1 MIMKIL
7 NKILYTFLAI
17 VLLTSCGD
25 KSQNKS
31 EEESVSQTEE
41 IRMEKPGELGMNAD
55 SLAGKV
61 QEQAIDAVESLNDQI
76 VAEASEAL
84 AQVYVALDALEAKD
98 TKGALVALEKSTGKL
113 NILLARKP
121 DLALVPIEVS
131 VKTVDL
137 VTDLETIR
145 DIKRAARKALKENH
159 FQVLRHELAKLA
171 SELQVTKVELP
182 LATFPEAM
190 KLAAALIDKGKT
202 DEAKVVLY
210 TALNTLVISEERI
223 PLPILRA
230 QALIAQ
236 AITDDASNE
245 DKKKEVLA
253 LLDNAEYQLIMA
265 EELGYGDRDREYEE
279 LNKTIKE
286 LKKSVKDN
294 GDSQALFE
302 KFKTKLADF
311 KKRIAS

>member
-1 MIMKIL
+1 MKIL
-7 NKILYTFLAI
+7 NKILYSFLAI

-31 EEESVSQTEE
+31 EEESVAQTEE
-41 IRMEKPGELGMNAD
+41 IRMKKPVELGMNAD
-55 SLAGKV
+55 SLAAKV
-61 QEQAIDAVESLNDQI
+61 QEQAIGAVESLNDQK
-76 VAEASEAL
+76 VTEASEAL
-84 AQVYVALDALEAKD
+84 AQVYVALDALEAKN
-98 TKGALVALEKSTGKL
+98 TKGALAALEKSTGKL

-121 DLALVPIEVS
+121 DLALVPIDVS
-131 VKTVDL
+131 VKTIDL
-137 VTDLETIR
+137 VADLETIR
-145 DIKRAARKALKENH
+145 NIKRAAIQALKEDY
-159 FQVLRHELAKLA
+159 FQVMRDELAKLA
-171 SELQVTKVELP
+171 SELQITKVELP

-190 KLAAALIDKGKT
+190 KSAAALIDKGKT

-210 TALNTLVISEERI
+210 TALNTLVVSEERI

-236 AITDDASNE
+236 AITDDASK
-245 DKKKEVLA
+245 DKKKKVLA

-265 EELGYGDRDREYEE
+265 EELGYGDRDREYKE
-279 LNKTIKE
+279 LNKAIKE
-286 LKKSVKDN
+286 LKKSVKDD

>member
-7 NKILYTFLAI
+7 NKIRYTFLAI

-31 EEESVSQTEE
+31 EEESVAQTEE
-41 IRMEKPGELGMNAD
+41 IRMKKPVELGMNAD
-55 SLAGKV
+55 SLAAKV
-61 QEQAIDAVESLNDQI
+61 QEQAIGAVESLNDQK
-76 VAEASEAL
+76 VTEASEAL
-84 AQVYVALDALEAKD
+84 AQVYVALDALEAKN
-98 TKGALVALEKSTGKL
+98 TKGALAALEKSTGKL

-121 DLALVPIEVS
+121 DLALVPIDVS
-131 VKTVDL
+131 VKTIDL
-137 VTDLETIR
+137 VADLETIR
-145 DIKRAARKALKENH
+145 NIKRAAIQALKEDY
-159 FQVLRHELAKLA
+159 FQVMRDELAKLA
-171 SELQVTKVELP
+171 SELQITKVELP

-190 KLAAALIDKGKT
+190 KSAAALIDKGKT

-236 AITDDASNE
+236 AITDDASK
-245 DKKKEVLA
+245 DKKKKVLA

-265 EELGYGDRDREYEE
+265 EELGYGNRDREYGE

-286 LKKSVKDN
+286 LKKSVKDD

>member
-7 NKILYTFLAI
+7 NKILYSFLAI
-17 VLLTSCGD
+17 FLLTSCGD

-31 EEESVSQTEE
+31 EEESVAQTEE
-41 IRMEKPGELGMNAD
+41 IRMKKPVELGMNAG

-61 QEQAIDAVESLNDQI
+61 QEQAIGAVESLNDQK
-76 VAEASEAL
+76 VTEASEAL
-84 AQVYVALDALEAKD
+84 AQVYVALDALEAKN
-98 TKGALVALEKSTGKL
+98 TKGALAALEKSTGKL

-121 DLALVPIEVS
+121 DLALVPIDVS

-137 VTDLETIR
+137 VADLETIR
-145 DIKRAARKALKENH
+145 NIKRAAIQALKEDY
-159 FQVLRHELAKLA
+159 FQVMRDELAKLA
-171 SELQVTKVELP
+171 SELQITKVELP

-190 KLAAALIDKGKT
+190 KSAAALIDKGKT

-236 AITDDASNE
+236 AITDDASK
-245 DKKKEVLA
+245 DKKKKVLA

-265 EELGYGDRDREYEE
+265 EELGYGDRDREYKE
-279 LNKTIKE
+279 LNKAIKE
-286 LKKSVKDN
+286 LKKSVKDD

>member
-1 MIMKIL
+1 MKIL

-25 KSQNKS
+25 
-31 EEESVSQTEE
+31 SVAQTDE
-41 IRMEKPGELGMNAD
+41 IRMKKPVELGMNAD

-61 QEQAIDAVESLNDQI
+61 QEQAIGAVESLNKQI

-84 AQVYVALDALEAKD
+84 AQVYVALDALKAKD
-98 TKGALVALEKSTGKL
+98 TKGALAALEKSTGKL

-121 DLALVPIEVS
+121 DLALVPIDVS

-137 VTDLETIR
+137 VADLETIR
-145 DIKRAARKALKENH
+145 NIKRAAIQALKEDY
-159 FQVLRHELAKLA
+159 FQVMRDELAKLA
-171 SELQVTKVELP
+171 SELQITKVELP

-190 KLAAALIDKGKT
+190 KSAAALIDKGKT

-210 TALNTLVISEERI
+210 TALNTLVVSEERI

-236 AITDDASNE
+236 AITDDASK
-245 DKKKEVLA
+245 DKKKKVLA

-265 EELGYGDRDREYEE
+265 EELGYGDRDREYKE

-286 LKKSVKDN
+286 LKKSVKDD

>member
-1 MIMKIL
+1 MKIL
-7 NKILYTFLAI
+7 NKIRYTFLAI
-17 VLLTSCGD
+17 VLLTSCG
-25 KSQNKS
+25 
-31 EEESVSQTEE
+31 ESVAQTKE
-41 IRMEKPGELGMNAD
+41 IRMEKPVELGMNAG

-61 QEQAIDAVESLNDQI
+61 QEQAIGAVESLNKQK
-76 VAEASEAL
+76 VTEASEAL
-84 AQVYVALDALEAKD
+84 AQVYVALDALEAKN
-98 TKGALVALEKSTGKL
+98 TKGALAALEKSTGKL

-121 DLALVPIEVS
+121 DLALVPIDVS
-131 VKTVDL
+131 VKTIDL
-137 VTDLETIR
+137 VADLETIR
-145 DIKRAARKALKENH
+145 NIKRAAIQALKEDH
-159 FQVLRHELAKLA
+159 FQVLRDELAKLA
-171 SELQVTKVELP
+171 SELQITKVELP

-190 KLAAALIDKGKT
+190 KSAAALIDKGKT

-210 TALNTLVISEERI
+210 TALNTLVVSEERI

-236 AITDDASNE
+236 AITDDASK
-245 DKKKEVLA
+245 DKKKKVLA

-265 EELGYGDRDREYEE
+265 EELGYGDRDREYKE
-279 LNKTIKE
+279 LNKAIKE
-286 LKKSVKDN
+286 LKKSVKDD

>member
-1 MIMKIL
+1 MKIL
-7 NKILYTFLAI
+7 NKILYSFLAI

-25 KSQNKS
+25 
-31 EEESVSQTEE
+31 SVAQTKE
-41 IRMEKPGELGMNAD
+41 IRMKKPVELGMNAD
-55 SLAGKV
+55 SLAAKV
-61 QEQAIDAVESLNDQI
+61 QEQAIGAVESLNDQK
-76 VAEASEAL
+76 VTEASEAL
-84 AQVYVALDALEAKD
+84 AQVYVALDALEAKN
-98 TKGALVALEKSTGKL
+98 TKGALAALEKSTGKL

-121 DLALVPIEVS
+121 DLALVPIDVS

-137 VTDLETIR
+137 VADLETIR
-145 DIKRAARKALKENH
+145 NIKRAAIQALKEDY
-159 FQVLRHELAKLA
+159 FQVMRDELAKLA
-171 SELQVTKVELP
+171 SELQITKVELP

-190 KLAAALIDKGKT
+190 KSAAALIDKGKT

-210 TALNTLVISEERI
+210 TALNTLVVSEERI

-236 AITDDASNE
+236 AITDDASK
-245 DKKKEVLA
+245 DKKKKVLA

-265 EELGYGDRDREYEE
+265 EELGYGDRDREYKE
-279 LNKTIKE
+279 LNKAIKE
-286 LKKSVKDN
+286 LKKSVKDD

>member
-7 NKILYTFLAI
+7 NKILYSFLAI

-31 EEESVSQTEE
+31 EEESVAQTEE
-41 IRMEKPGELGMNAD
+41 IRMKKPVELGMNAD
-55 SLAGKV
+55 SLAAKV
-61 QEQAIDAVESLNDQI
+61 QEQAIGAVESLNDQK
-76 VAEASEAL
+76 VTEASEAL
-84 AQVYVALDALEAKD
+84 AQVYVALDALEAKN
-98 TKGALVALEKSTGKL
+98 TKGALAALEKSTGKL

-121 DLALVPIEVS
+121 DLALVPIDVS
-131 VKTVDL
+131 VKTIDL
-137 VTDLETIR
+137 VADLETIR
-145 DIKRAARKALKENH
+145 NIKRAAIQALKEDY
-159 FQVLRHELAKLA
+159 FQVMRDELAKLA
-171 SELQVTKVELP
+171 SELQITKVELP

-190 KLAAALIDKGKT
+190 KSAAALIDKGKT

-210 TALNTLVISEERI
+210 TALNTLVVSEERI

-236 AITDDASNE
+236 AITDDASK
-245 DKKKEVLA
+245 DKKKKVLA

-265 EELGYGDRDREYEE
+265 EELGYGDRDREYKE
-279 LNKTIKE
+279 LNKAIKE
-286 LKKSVKDN
+286 LKKSVKDD

>member
-25 KSQNKS
+25 
-31 EEESVSQTEE
+31 SVAQTDE
-41 IRMEKPGELGMNAD
+41 IRMKKPVELGMNAD
-55 SLAGKV
+55 SLAAKV
-61 QEQAIDAVESLNDQI
+61 QEQAIGAVESLNKQK
-76 VAEASEAL
+76 VTEASEAL
-84 AQVYVALDALEAKD
+84 AQVYVALDALEAKN
-98 TKGALVALEKSTGKL
+98 TKGALAALEKSTGKL

-121 DLALVPIEVS
+121 DLALVPIDVS
-131 VKTVDL
+131 VKTIDL
-137 VTDLETIR
+137 VADLETIR
-145 DIKRAARKALKENH
+145 NIKRAAIQALKEDY
-159 FQVLRHELAKLA
+159 FQVMRDELAKLA
-171 SELQVTKVELP
+171 SELQITKVELP

-190 KLAAALIDKGKT
+190 KSAAALIDKGKT

-236 AITDDASNE
+236 AITDDASK
-245 DKKKEVLA
+245 DKKKKVLA

-265 EELGYGDRDREYEE
+265 EELGYGDRDREYKE

-286 LKKSVKDN
+286 LKKSVKDD

>member
-1 MIMKIL
+1 MKIL
-7 NKILYTFLAI
+7 NKIRYTFLVI
-17 VLLTSCGD
+17 VLLTSCG
-25 KSQNKS
+25 
-31 EEESVSQTEE
+31 ESVAQTKE
-41 IRMEKPGELGMNAD
+41 IRMKKPVELGMNAG

-61 QEQAIDAVESLNDQI
+61 QEQAIGAVESLNKQK
-76 VAEASEAL
+76 VTEASEAL
-84 AQVYVALDALEAKD
+84 AQVYVALDALEAKN
-98 TKGALVALEKSTGKL
+98 TKGALAALEKSTGKL

-121 DLALVPIEVS
+121 DLALVPIDVS
-131 VKTVDL
+131 VKTIDL
-137 VTDLETIR
+137 VADLETIR
-145 DIKRAARKALKENH
+145 NIKRAAIQALKEDY
-159 FQVLRHELAKLA
+159 FQVMRDELAKLA
-171 SELQVTKVELP
+171 SELQITKVELP

-190 KLAAALIDKGKT
+190 KSAAALIDKGKT

-236 AITDDASNE
+236 AITDDASK

-265 EELGYGDRDREYEE
+265 EELGYGDRDREYKE

-286 LKKSVKDN
+286 LKKSVKDD

>member
-1 MIMKIL
+1 MKKL
-7 NKILYTFLAI
+7 NKILYSFLAI

-25 KSQNKS
+25 
-31 EEESVSQTEE
+31 SVAQTQE
-41 IRMEKPGELGMNAD
+41 IRMKKPVELGMNAD

-61 QEQAIDAVESLNDQI
+61 QEQAIGAVESLNDQK

-98 TKGALVALEKSTGKL
+98 TKGALAALEKSTGKL

-121 DLALVPIEVS
+121 NLGLVPIDVS

-137 VTDLETIR
+137 VADLETIR
-145 DIKRAARKALKENH
+145 LIKTAARQALKDNY
-159 FQVLRHELAKLA
+159 FQVLRDELAKLA
-171 SELQVTKVELP
+171 SELQITKVELP

-236 AITDDASNE
+236 AKTDDASK
-245 DKKKEVLA
+245 DKKKEVLE
-253 LLDNAEYQLIMA
+253 LLDNAEYQLILA
-265 EELGYGDRDREYEE
+265 EELGYGKRDREYGE
-279 LNKTIKE
+279 LNKAIKE
-286 LKKSVKDN
+286 LKKSVKND

>member
-7 NKILYTFLAI
+7 NKILYSFLAI
-17 VLLTSCGD
+17 VLLTSCG
-25 KSQNKS
+25 
-31 EEESVSQTEE
+31 ESVAQTKE

-61 QEQAIDAVESLNDQI
+61 QEQAIGAVESLNDQK

-98 TKGALVALEKSTGKL
+98 TKGALAALEKSTGKL

-121 DLALVPIEVS
+121 DLALVPIDVS
-131 VKTVDL
+131 VKTIDL
-137 VTDLETIR
+137 VADLETIR
-145 DIKRAARKALKENH
+145 NIKRAAIQALKEDH
-159 FQVLRHELAKLA
+159 FQVLRDELAKLA
-171 SELQVTKVELP
+171 SELQITKVELP

-190 KLAAALIDKGKT
+190 KSAAALIDKGKT

-236 AITDDASNE
+236 AITDDASK
-245 DKKKEVLA
+245 DKKKKVLA

-265 EELGYGDRDREYEE
+265 EELGYGNRDREYGE

-286 LKKSVKDN
+286 LKKSVKDD

>member
-7 NKILYTFLAI
+7 NKILYSFLAI
-17 VLLTSCGD
+17 FLLTSCGD

-31 EEESVSQTEE
+31 EEESVAQTEE
-41 IRMEKPGELGMNAD
+41 IRMKKPVELGMNAG

-61 QEQAIDAVESLNDQI
+61 QEQAIGAVESLNDQK
-76 VAEASEAL
+76 VTEASEAL
-84 AQVYVALDALEAKD
+84 AQVYVALDALEAKN
-98 TKGALVALEKSTGKL
+98 TKGALAALEKSTGKL

-121 DLALVPIEVS
+121 DLALVPIDVS

-137 VTDLETIR
+137 VADLETIR
-145 DIKRAARKALKENH
+145 NIKRAAIQALKEDY
-159 FQVLRHELAKLA
+159 FQVMRDELAKLA
-171 SELQVTKVELP
+171 SELQITKVELP

-190 KLAAALIDKGKT
+190 KSAAALIDKGKT

-210 TALNTLVISEERI
+210 TALNTLVVSEERI

-236 AITDDASNE
+236 AITDDASK
-245 DKKKEVLA
+245 DKKKKVLA

-265 EELGYGDRDREYEE
+265 EELGYGDRDREYKE
-279 LNKTIKE
+279 LNKAIKE
-286 LKKSVKDN
+286 LKKSVKDD

>member
-61 QEQAIDAVESLNDQI
+61 QEQAIGAVESLNDQK
-76 VAEASEAL
+76 VTEASEAL
-84 AQVYVALDALEAKD
+84 AQVYVALDALEAKN
-98 TKGALVALEKSTGKL
+98 TKGALAALEKSTGKL

-121 DLALVPIEVS
+121 DLALVPIDVS

-137 VTDLETIR
+137 VADLETIR
-145 DIKRAARKALKENH
+145 NIKRAAIQALKEDY
-159 FQVLRHELAKLA
+159 FQVMRDELAKLA
-171 SELQVTKVELP
+171 SELQITKVELP

-190 KLAAALIDKGKT
+190 KSAAALIDKGKT

-210 TALNTLVISEERI
+210 TALNTLVVSEERI

-236 AITDDASNE
+236 AITDDASK
-245 DKKKEVLA
+245 DKKKKVLA

-265 EELGYGDRDREYEE
+265 EELGYGDRDREYKE
-279 LNKTIKE
+279 LNKAIKE
-286 LKKSVKDN
+286 LKKSVKDD

>member
-7 NKILYTFLAI
+7 NKILYSFLAI

-25 KSQNKS
+25 
-31 EEESVSQTEE
+31 SVAQTKE
-41 IRMEKPGELGMNAD
+41 IRMKKPVELGMNAD
-55 SLAGKV
+55 SLAAKV
-61 QEQAIDAVESLNDQI
+61 QEQAIGAVESLNDQK
-76 VAEASEAL
+76 VTEASEAL
-84 AQVYVALDALEAKD
+84 AQVYVALDALEAKN
-98 TKGALVALEKSTGKL
+98 TKGALAALEKSTGKL

-121 DLALVPIEVS
+121 DLALVPIDVS

-137 VTDLETIR
+137 VADLETIR
-145 DIKRAARKALKENH
+145 NIKRAAIQALKEDY
-159 FQVLRHELAKLA
+159 FQVMRDELAKLA
-171 SELQVTKVELP
+171 SELQITKVELP

-190 KLAAALIDKGKT
+190 KSAAALIDKGKT

-210 TALNTLVISEERI
+210 TALNTLVVSEERI

-236 AITDDASNE
+236 AITDDASK
-245 DKKKEVLA
+245 DKKKKVLA

-265 EELGYGDRDREYEE
+265 EELGYGDRDREYKE
-279 LNKTIKE
+279 LNKAIKE
-286 LKKSVKDN
+286 LKKSVKDD

>member
-1 MIMKIL
+1 MKIL
-7 NKILYTFLAI
+7 NKILYSFLAI

-31 EEESVSQTEE
+31 EEESVAQTEE
-41 IRMEKPGELGMNAD
+41 IRMKKPVELGMNAD
-55 SLAGKV
+55 SLAAKV
-61 QEQAIDAVESLNDQI
+61 QEQAIGAVESLNDQK
-76 VAEASEAL
+76 VTEASEAL
-84 AQVYVALDALEAKD
+84 AQVYVALDALEAKN
-98 TKGALVALEKSTGKL
+98 TKGALAALEKSTGKL

-121 DLALVPIEVS
+121 DLALVPIDVS
-131 VKTVDL
+131 VKTIDL
-137 VTDLETIR
+137 VADLETIR
-145 DIKRAARKALKENH
+145 NIKRAAIQALKEDY
-159 FQVLRHELAKLA
+159 FQVMRDELAKLA
-171 SELQVTKVELP
+171 SELQITKVELP

-190 KLAAALIDKGKT
+190 KSAAALIDKGKT

-236 AITDDASNE
+236 AITDDASK
-245 DKKKEVLA
+245 DKKKKVLA

-265 EELGYGDRDREYEE
+265 EELGYGNRDREYGE

-286 LKKSVKDN
+286 LKKSVKDD

>member
-25 KSQNKS
+25 
-31 EEESVSQTEE
+31 SVAQTDE
-41 IRMEKPGELGMNAD
+41 IRMKKPVELGMNAD

-61 QEQAIDAVESLNDQI
+61 QEQAIGAVESLNKQI

-84 AQVYVALDALEAKD
+84 AQVYVALDALKAKD
-98 TKGALVALEKSTGKL
+98 TKGALAALEKSTGKL

-121 DLALVPIEVS
+121 DLALVPIDVS

-137 VTDLETIR
+137 VADLETIR
-145 DIKRAARKALKENH
+145 NIKRAAIQALKEDY
-159 FQVLRHELAKLA
+159 FQVMRDELAKLA
-171 SELQVTKVELP
+171 SELQITKVELP

-190 KLAAALIDKGKT
+190 KSAAALIDKGKT

-210 TALNTLVISEERI
+210 TALNTLVVSEERI

-236 AITDDASNE
+236 AITDDASK
-245 DKKKEVLA
+245 DKKKKVLA

-265 EELGYGDRDREYEE
+265 EELGYGDRDREYKE

-286 LKKSVKDN
+286 LKKSVKDD

>member
-7 NKILYTFLAI
+7 NKIRYTFLAI
-17 VLLTSCGD
+17 VLLTSCG
-25 KSQNKS
+25 
-31 EEESVSQTEE
+31 ESVAQTKE
-41 IRMEKPGELGMNAD
+41 IRMKKPVELGMNAG

-61 QEQAIDAVESLNDQI
+61 QEQAIGAVESLNKQK
-76 VAEASEAL
+76 VTEASEAL
-84 AQVYVALDALEAKD
+84 AQVYVALDALEAKN
-98 TKGALVALEKSTGKL
+98 TKGALAALEKSTGKL

-137 VTDLETIR
+137 VADLETIR
-145 DIKRAARKALKENH
+145 NIKRAAIQALKEDY
-159 FQVLRHELAKLA
+159 FQVMRDELAKLA
-171 SELQVTKVELP
+171 SELQITKVELP

-190 KLAAALIDKGKT
+190 KSAAALIDKGKT

-210 TALNTLVISEERI
+210 TALNTLVVSEERI

-236 AITDDASNE
+236 AITDDASK
-245 DKKKEVLA
+245 DKKKKVLA

-265 EELGYGDRDREYEE
+265 EELGYGDRDREYKE

-286 LKKSVKDN
+286 LKKSVKDD